1 MIPRVPRIVLLG
13 GLLVLAGLPSL
24 SAQITTI
31 NVGAF
36 ANSTNTGYFLNANG
50 TFSTNGEILVGY
62 FSKSQSELAA
72 IISGWDNSLP
82 TYDHYAA
89 LAAYF
94 TSIGTGAS
102 NYGSTV
108 PGWYFNSN
116 GAVSGTSAGVSTN
129 VLPSGTQLYIWS
141 FGTTNL
147 TSNGLSASSQWALVT
162 ATNLNWSAPGGGSA
176 ALFLTNVSSTGVL
189 IGNDLSGTTNAN
201 SNSVTMFTQRSV
213 SWTNQGGDSLWNS
226 SSTNWNYGGNAVTYQ
241 NGDLVAFG
249 GNASGTITIQTNG
262 VKPGGMTFALSN
274 SLTLTGGNIDGAG
287 NLAISGIGTLTLASS
302 NSFKGGAV
310 LNSASLVLGNASA
323 LGTGAITVA
332 SNSLIQPSVSM
343 NFTNPVTISA
353 SATLT
358 FQTPSSISL
367 TESGILSGAGGL
379 TKSGVGSL
387 ILNKAETYSGATAIN
402 SGSLSLG
409 TTGSLLS
416 STNVTVSSG
425 GTLLLGGSNQLS
437 QTASLTLNGGTVSMG
452 DSSVRGTSLAVG
464 TLTLTT
470 NSVIDFSSLGGASSF
485 TTGSIKGLSATSI
498 LFVYNY
504 DPSRSVTR
512 LFDSAGASDFS
523 PSLLVDIKFY
533 SGSGSGFLGTAGFS
547 GNEIVPVPEPSV
559 VFALLVCGALLM
571 GHGFRVFRRKGIA

>member
-1 MIPRVPRIVLLG
+1 MIPRVPKIMLLG
-13 GLLVLAGLPSL
+13 GLLALAGLPSL
-24 SAQITTI
+24 TAQTTV
-31 NVGAF
+31 NVGAV
-36 ANSTNTGYFLNANG
+36 ATSTNTGYFLNANG
-50 TFSTNGEILVGY
+50 TLSTNGEILVGY

-94 TSIGTGAS
+94 TTIGTGAS

-129 VLPSGTQLYIWS
+129 VLPSGTQLYVWS

-147 TSNGLSASSQWALVT
+147 TSNGLSASSQWGLVT
-162 ATNLNWSAPGGGSA
+162 STNWSAPASGTASLVLSG
-176 ALFLTNVSSTGVL
+176 VSSSGVL

-213 SWTNQGGDSLWNS
+213 AWTNQAGDSLWNS
-226 SSTNWNYGGNAVTYQ
+226 SSTNWNYSGNAVTYQ

-287 NLAISGIGTLTLASS
+287 NLAISGLGTLTLASS
-302 NSFKGGAV
+302 NSFKGGAA
-310 LNSASLVLGNASA
+310 LNGASLVLGNASA
-323 LGTGAITVA
+323 LGSGAITVA

-343 NFTNPVTISA
+343 NLTNPVTISA

-358 FQTPSSISL
+358 FQTPSSIGL

-437 QTASLTLNGGTVSMG
+437 LTASLNLNGGTVSMG

-470 NSVIDFSSLGGASSF
+470 NSVFDFSSLGGASSF
-485 TTGSIKGLSATSI
+485 TAGSIKGLSATSI
-498 LFVYNY
+498 LSVYNY

-523 PSLLVDIKFY
+523 SSLLVDIKFY
-533 SGSGSGFLGTAGFS
+533 SGTGSGFLGVAGFS

-559 VFALLVCGALLM
+559 VFALLLCGALLM
-571 GHGFRVFRRKGIA
+571 GHGFRVSRRKGIA

>member
-1 MIPRVPRIVLLG
+1 MIPPVPRIVLLG
-13 GLLVLAGLPSL
+13 GLLALVGLPSL
-24 SAQITTI
+24 TAQTTV
-31 NVGAF
+31 NVGAV
-36 ANSTNTGYFLNANG
+36 ATSTNTGYFLNANG

-94 TSIGTGAS
+94 TTIGTGAS

-147 TSNGLSASSQWALVT
+147 TSNGLSASSQWGLVT
-162 ATNLNWSAPGGGSA
+162 STNWSAPASGTASLVLSG
-176 ALFLTNVSSTGVL
+176 VSSSGVL

-226 SSTNWNYGGNAVTYQ
+226 SSTNWNYSGNAVTYQ

-287 NLAISGIGTLTLASS
+287 NLAISGLGTLTLASS

-310 LNSASLVLGNASA
+310 LNGASLVLGNASA

-343 NFTNPVTISA
+343 NLTNPVTISA

-379 TKSGVGSL
+379 TKSGIGSL

-498 LFVYNY
+498 LSVYNY

-523 PSLLVDIKFY
+523 SSLLVDIKFY
-533 SGSGSGFLGTAGFS
+533 SGTGSGFLGTAGFS

-571 GHGFRVFRRKGIA
+571 GHGFRASRRKGIA

>member
-13 GLLVLAGLPSL
+13 GLLALAGLPAL
-24 SAQITTI
+24 TAQTTV
-31 NVGAF
+31 NVGAV
-36 ANSTNTGYFLNANG
+36 ATSTNTGYFLNANG

-82 TYDHYAA
+82 TYDHYSA

-94 TSIGTGAS
+94 TTIGTGAS

-108 PGWYFNSN
+108 PSWYFNSN

-147 TSNGLSASSQWALVT
+147 TSNGLSASSQWGLVT
-162 ATNLNWSAPGGGSA
+162 STNWSAPASGTASLVLSG
-176 ALFLTNVSSTGVL
+176 VSSSGVL

-226 SSTNWNYGGNAVTYQ
+226 SSTNWNYSGNAVTYQ

-287 NLAISGIGTLTLASS
+287 NLAISGLGTLTLASS

-310 LNSASLVLGNASA
+310 LNGASLVLGNASA

-343 NFTNPVTISA
+343 NLTNPVTISA

-379 TKSGVGSL
+379 TKSGIGSL
-387 ILNKAETYSGATAIN
+387 ILNKAETYAGATAIN

-437 QTASLTLNGGTVSMG
+437 QTVSLNLNGGTVSMG
-452 DSSVRGTSLAVG
+452 DSYIRGTSLAVG

-498 LFVYNY
+498 LSVYNY

-512 LFDSAGASDFS
+512 LFDSAGSSDFS

-571 GHGFRVFRRKGIA
+571 GHGFRASRRKGIA

>member
-13 GLLVLAGLPSL
+13 GLLALAGLPAL
-24 SAQITTI
+24 TAQTTV
-31 NVGAF
+31 NVGAV
-36 ANSTNTGYFLNANG
+36 AASTNTGYFLNANG

-94 TSIGTGAS
+94 TTIGTGAS

-108 PGWYFNSN
+108 PSWYFNSN

-147 TSNGLSASSQWALVT
+147 TSNGLSASSQWGLVT
-162 ATNLNWSAPGGGSA
+162 STNWSAPASGTASLVLSG
-176 ALFLTNVSSTGVL
+176 VSSSGVL

-226 SSTNWNYGGNAVTYQ
+226 SSTNWSYGGNAVTYQ

-287 NLAISGIGTLTLASS
+287 NLAISGLGTLTLASS

-310 LNSASLVLGNASA
+310 LNGASLVLGNASA

-343 NFTNPVTISA
+343 NLTNPVTISA

-498 LFVYNY
+498 LSVYNY

-559 VFALLVCGALLM
+559 VFALLVCGVLLT
-571 GHGFRVFRRKGIA
+571 GHGFRAYRRKQVA

>member
-1 MIPRVPRIVLLG
+1 MIPRIPRIVLLG
-13 GLLVLAGLPSL
+13 GFLVLAGLPSL
-24 SAQITTI
+24 SAQTTV
-31 NVGAF
+31 NVGAV
-36 ANSTNTGYFLNANG
+36 ATSTNTGYFLNANG

-94 TSIGTGAS
+94 TAVGTGAS

-108 PGWYFNSN
+108 PGWYFNTN
-116 GAVSGTSAGVSTN
+116 GAVSGTSAGISTN
-129 VLPSGTQLYIWS
+129 MLPSGTQLYIWS

-147 TSNGLSASSQWALVT
+147 TSNGLSSSQWGLVT
-162 ATNLNWSAPGGGSA
+162 STNWSAPASGTASLVLSG
-176 ALFLTNVSSTGVL
+176 VSSAGVL

-213 SWTNQGGDSLWNS
+213 AWTNQGGDSLWNS
-226 SSTNWNYGGNAVTYQ
+226 SSTNWNYGGNAVTFQ

-262 VKPGGMTFALSN
+262 VKPGGMTFALTN

-287 NLAISGIGTLTLASS
+287 NLSISGVGTLTLASA
-302 NSFKGGAV
+302 NSFKGGVA
-310 LNSASLVLGNASA
+310 LNGASLILGNASA
-323 LGTGAITVA
+323 LGTGSLAVA
-332 SNSLIQPSVSM
+332 SNSLIQPSASM
-343 NFTNPVTISA
+343 NLTNPVTIA
-353 SATLT
+353 SPATLT
-358 FQTPSSISL
+358 FQTPTSVSL
-367 TESGILSGAGGL
+367 TESGIISGTGGL

-387 ILNKAETYSGATAIN
+387 ILNRAETYSGTTAIN

-416 STNVTVSSG
+416 STNMTVSSG

-437 QTASLTLNGGTVSMG
+437 QTATLNLNGGTVSMG

-485 TTGSIKGLSATSI
+485 TVGSIKGLSATSI
-498 LFVYNY
+498 LSVYNY
-504 DPSRSVTR
+504 DPSRNVTR
-512 LFDSAGASDFS
+512 LFDSAGSSDFS
-523 PSLLVDIKFY
+523 PALLVDIKFY
-533 SGSGSGFLGTAGFS
+533 SGAGSGFLGVAGFS
-547 GNEIVPVPEPSV
+547 GNEIMPVPEPSV
-559 VFALLVCGALLM
+559 VFALMACGALVM
-571 GHGFRVFRRKGIA
+571 GLGFRVSRRSDA